1 MHFLTKQCTR
11 KAICNSKRGNRMCI
25 GAFDIKINDYNE
37 IWNEKGTLN
46 FFSKPENCRLVY
58 SNCTLDLLKTCIFYF
73 LIK

>member
-1 MHFLTKQCTR
+1 
-11 KAICNSKRGNRMCI
+11 MCI